1 MILDFI
7 KDNWQLIASVLTLIC
22 SLVIFILKKK
32 PVMNEMDCI
41 LLKVMEKLPE
51 WIAQAES
58 LKGAEVKKSL
68 VIESVKK
75 FVKDEF
81 SINLPDSYVALIGTY
96 IENILLTP
104 QKK

>member
-1 MILDFI
+1 MFFDFI
-7 KDNWQLIASVLTLIC
+7 KDNWQLIASVITLIC

-51 WIAQAES
+51 WISQAES

-75 FVKDEF
+75 YVKDEF
-81 SINLPDSYVALIGTY
+81 SINLPDSYVALVGSY